1 MPNLP
6 CGKYRGAALLVA
18 LGLLAASG
26 SPVLAALSYTP
37 GVTDNGLHY
46 LIVNGEFESTDDL
59 SKFVTSA
66 QISNTQAVTFS
77 SPGGSVA
84 KAMELGRLIRSL
96 HLVTMQARALECAS
110 ACSLA
115 FMGGTLRFAQ
125 PGAIGV
131 HKSSFSDDTTLNVA
145 DAVSAV
151 QQMTANIIAYMTE
164 MGVDPALLQLA
175 LTYNSDDIRYL
186 SGSEME
192 KYHLTMT
199 GTQPS
204 EAPTAQT
211 ATMPLPSIKPLALP
225 PAGQAASQQ
234 PSTQASLPPTAE
246 PLPSLAI
253 PVAKSGR
260 VQNYKGQA
268 PLKAAPSSDSQTVVT
283 FMNGSSL
290 TILDDTGK
298 WFHVRIGNKVG
309 YMFRSWVWVAEFGA
323 GPYGSQFVQVKSF
336 DNYPQTEQYVRGS
349 PLPLTAFL
357 ASNGWFAITLDRTFD
372 PDDAEALLT
381 KLKASGSIPDD
392 AIATWGNAF
401 VRKVCCTKQ

>member
-1 MPNLP
+1 
-6 CGKYRGAALLVA
+6 
-18 LGLLAASG
+18 LLAAFGLFAASC
-26 SPVLAALSYTP
+26 SPALAALTYTP
-37 GVTDNGLHY
+37 QVTDNGLRY
-46 LIVNGEFESTDDL
+46 LIVNGEFEGTDDL

-66 QISNTQAVTFS
+66 QISNTQAVTFN
-77 SPGGSVA
+77 SPGGSVV

-96 HLVTMQARALECAS
+96 HLATMQARALECAS

-115 FMGGTLRFAQ
+115 FMGGTVRFAQ

-131 HKSSFSDDTTLNVA
+131 HKSSFADDTTLNVA

-151 QQMTANIIAYMTE
+151 QQMTANVIAYMTE

-192 KYHLTMT
+192 KYHLAMA
-199 GTQPS
+199 GTQPNEDPS
-204 EAPTAQT
+204 AQ
-211 ATMPLPSIKPLALP
+211 AAAMPLPSFTQPTIP
-225 PAGQAASQQ
+225 PIAPQQ
-234 PSTQASLPPTAE
+234 PTTQASLPPISE
-246 PLPSLAI
+246 PLPSFAI
-253 PVAKSGR
+253 PIAKSGR
-260 VQNYKGQA
+260 VQNYKGKA
-268 PLKAAPSSDSQTVVT
+268 PLKAAPSSASSTVVT
-283 FMNGSSL
+283 FMNGSPL

-309 YMFRSWVWVAEFGA
+309 YMFHSWVWVSEFGA
-323 GPYGSQFVQVKSF
+323 GPYGLQFVQVKSF
-336 DNYPQTEQYVRGS
+336 DNYPQTEQYVRSS

-372 PDDAEALLT
+372 PDGAEALLT

>member
-1 MPNLP
+1 ML
-6 CGKYRGAALLVA
+6 AALS
-18 LGLLAASG
+18 LLATSG
-26 SPVLAALSYTP
+26 SPALAALSYAP

-66 QISNTQAVTFS
+66 QISSTQAVTFNS
-77 SPGGSVA
+77 SGGSVA

-96 HLVTMQARALECAS
+96 HLITMQARGLECAS

-151 QQMTANIIAYMTE
+151 QQMTANVIAYMTE
-164 MGVDPALLQLA
+164 MGVDPAVLQLA

-199 GTQPS
+199 EAQPR
-204 EAPTAQT
+204 EAPPAQT
-211 ATMPLPSIKPLALP
+211 ATMPLPSIAPLALP

-234 PSTQASLPPTAE
+234 PSTQASLPPIAAE

-268 PLKAAPSSDSQTVVT
+268 PLKAASSSASPTVAT
-283 FMNGSSL
+283 FMNGSPL

-298 WFHVRIGNKVG
+298 WFRVRIGNKVG

-336 DNYPQTEQYVRGS
+336 DNYPQTEQYVRSS

-372 PDDAEALLT
+372 PDSAEALLT

-392 AIATWGNAF
+392 AIVTWGNAF